1 MSDFWGEN
9 STGGDGFWGDEEG
22 GRRRGGGRST
32 TVDPPAQPKPPARRP
47 DREHRPPRERR
58 SGERRSGRKRQP
70 RKGRWVS
77 GAVTALATL
86 ILLASLG
93 GAGYFGYTELMGRT
107 GGPDHS
113 GQGSG
118 SITIEVV
125 EGDYTDDVGQTLVQA
140 DVVKSVKAFV
150 QAAGTRLQGLQ
161 PGFYVLR
168 RQMSAEAAVTL
179 LLDPKSRTGIIDISP
194 GKWASEIYTQLSK
207 ATGIPVSKF
216 KKVDPRSLGLPA
228 SADGKVEG
236 YLYPGRYDLPPD
248 ATAARLLKMMVSR
261 FKKEVRDIDFGQ
273 GAKIGLTPAE
283 VITVA
288 SLVEAEAG
296 RPEDHPKISR
306 VIQNRLKAGMRIQF
320 DTALLYAWQKRTLD
334 VREKHQAIE
343 SPYNLYLNDGLPPGP
358 VGSPSAAA
366 IEAALNP
373 TKGEEWLYF
382 VATDP
387 DRRLTEYAVSYKD
400 FLKLKAKFEKWLAA
414 NPQPKD

>member
-1 MSDFWGEN
+1 
-9 STGGDGFWGDEEG
+9 
-22 GRRRGGGRST
+22 
-32 TVDPPAQPKPPARRP
+32 PPARRP
-47 DREHRPPRERR
+47 GGEHRPP
-58 SGERRSGRKRQP
+58 GERRSGRKRSP
-70 RKGRWVS
+70 KGRWA
-77 GAVTALATL
+77 GGTVTALAVL

-93 GAGYFGYTELMGRT
+93 GAGYFGYTELMDRT
-107 GGPDHS
+107 GAPDHS

-118 SITIEVV
+118 SVTVEVV
-125 EGDYTDDVGQTLVQA
+125 EGDYTADVGRTLVEA
-140 DVVKSVKAFV
+140 DVVKSVEAFV

-179 LLDPKSRTGIIDISP
+179 MLDPKARSGIIDIAP
-194 GKWASEIYTQLSK
+194 GKWALEIYTQLSK

-228 SADGKVEG
+228 SAKGRVEG

-261 FKKEVRDIDFGQ
+261 FKKETRSIDFGRD
-273 GAKIGLTPAE
+273 AKVGLTPAE
-283 VITVA
+283 VVTVA

-296 RPEDHPKISR
+296 RPEDLPKISR

-334 VREKHQAIE
+334 VRERHQAIK

-358 VGSPSAAA
+358 IGSPSTAA

-373 TKGEEWLYF
+373 TKGEKWLYF

-387 DRRLTEYAVSYKD
+387 DERLTEYAVSYEH